1 MISKKNLKNLSF
13 LIYGLGLTGKS
24 VVNFFIKNN
33 VRNFKVWDDQNKNL
47 YKNKRSSNLSKTLR
61 SVDYIILSPG
71 VSLVKS
77 KNKNNLIKFKKK
89 IITDLDL
96 FFLVKKFSQSIVI
109 TGTNG
114 KSTTSKILSHVLK
127 KNNFQPVL
135 GGNIGAP
142 VLSLKV
148 KKKNTIIIEAS
159 SFQLSY
165 SKFICPD
172 YAILLNITNDHL
184 DWHVNMKDY
193 INSKFKIFENQNKRQ
208 FALVNRNFKNLFKKK
223 RLSGKLKAPNLKK
236 YIKLKPEFKNN
247 YLKLNMNDEN
257 MSFVYE
263 LTKLLKIRKKSFFN
277 SLNTFVGLPHRYEI
291 FMKKNN
297 CIFINDSK
305 ATSFQST
312 KFALKN
318 SKNIFWILGGIPK
331 KNDKIILHG
340 LKNNIL
346 RSYIIGKNTNF
357 FKKQIK
363 NEIKFYETGT
373 IRKSILRIFKDI
385 RTLKKQNNTILLS
398 PSSASYDQYLNFEKR
413 GDEFKKLSKFYA
425 RKYFKRKFIKLLA
438 KY

>member
-1 MISKKNLKNLSF
+1 MISKKNLKNISF

-24 VVNFFIKNN
+24 VVNFFFKNN
-33 VRNFKVWDDQNKNL
+33 VRNFKVWDDHNKDL
-47 YKNKRSSNLSKTLR
+47 YKNKRTSNLAKTLQN
-61 SVDYIILSPG
+61 VDYIILSPG
-71 VSLVKS
+71 VSLTKS

-96 FFLVKKFSQSIVI
+96 FFLVKKFSQSIVV

-114 KSTTSKILSHVLK
+114 KSTTCKILSHILK
-127 KNNFQPVL
+127 KNKFQPVL
-135 GGNIGAP
+135 GGNIGSP
-142 VLSLKV
+142 VLSLKI
-148 KKKNTIIIEAS
+148 KKKSTIIIEAS

-165 SKFICPD
+165 SKFIYPN

-184 DWHVNMKDY
+184 DWHDNMKDY
-193 INSKFKIFENQNKRQ
+193 ISSKFKIFENQNKNQ
-208 FALVNRNFKNLFKKK
+208 FALVNKNYKDLFKKK
-223 RLSGKLKAPNLKK
+223 RLSGRLIVPNLKR
-236 YIKLKPEFKNN
+236 YIKLKPNFKNN

-263 LTKLLKIRKKSFFN
+263 LSKLLKISKKSFFN

-291 FMKKNN
+291 FMKRKN
-297 CIFINDSK
+297 CTFINDSK

-331 KNDKIILHG
+331 KNDKIILNG
-340 LKNNIL
+340 LKKNIL
-346 RSYIIGKNTNF
+346 RSYIIGKHTNF

-363 NEIKFYETGT
+363 GQIKFYETGT
-373 IRKSILRIFKDI
+373 IKKSILRILKDI
-385 RTLKKQNNTILLS
+385 RNLKKQNTTVLLS

-413 GDEFKKLSKFYA
+413 GEEFKKLSKLYA
-425 RKYFKRKFIKLLA
+425 RKYF
-438 KY
+438 

>member
-33 VRNFKVWDDQNKNL
+33 IQNFKVWDDQNKDL
-47 YKNKRSSNLSKTLR
+47 YKNNRASNLLKTLHR
-61 SVDYIILSPG
+61 VDYIVLSPG
-71 VSLVKS
+71 VSLAKS
-77 KNKNNLIKFKKK
+77 KNKHNLIKFKKK
-89 IITDLDL
+89 IITDLDI
-96 FFLVKKFSQSIVI
+96 FYLVRKFSKSIVI

-148 KKKNTIIIEAS
+148 KKNDTIIIEAS

-165 SKFICPD
+165 SKFIYPD

-184 DWHVNMKDY
+184 DWHLNMKDY

-208 FALVNRNFKNLFKKK
+208 YALVNSNFKNLFKKK
-223 RLSGKLKAPNLKK
+223 KLSGKLKVPNLKK
-236 YIKLKPEFKNN
+236 YITLKPEFRNN
-247 YLKLNMNDEN
+247 YLKLSINDEN

-263 LTKLLKIRKKSFFN
+263 LTKLLKIRKKSFLN

-291 FMKKNN
+291 FMKRNN

-312 KFALKN
+312 KFALQN
-318 SKNIFWILGGIPK
+318 SKNIFWILGGMPK
-331 KNDKIILHG
+331 KNDKINLHG
-340 LKNNIL
+340 LKKNIL
-346 RSYIIGKNTNF
+346 RSYIIGKNINF

-363 NEIKFYETGT
+363 GQIKFCETGT
-373 IRKSILRIFKDI
+373 IRKSILKILKDI
-385 RTLKKQNNTILLS
+385 RTLKRQNNTILLS

-425 RKYFKRKFIKLLA
+425 RKYF
-438 KY
+438 

>member
-1 MISKKNLKNLSF
+1 MISKKNLKNISF

-24 VVNFFIKNN
+24 VVNFFFKNN
-33 VRNFKVWDDQNKNL
+33 VRNFKVWDDHNKDL
-47 YKNKRSSNLSKTLR
+47 YKNKRTSNLAKTLQN
-61 SVDYIILSPG
+61 VDYIILSPG
-71 VSLVKS
+71 VSLTKS

-96 FFLVKKFSQSIVI
+96 FFLVKKFSQSIVV

-114 KSTTSKILSHVLK
+114 KSTTCKILSHILK
-127 KNNFQPVL
+127 KNKFQPVL
-135 GGNIGAP
+135 GGNIGSP
-142 VLSLKV
+142 VLSLKI
-148 KKKNTIIIEAS
+148 KKKSIIIIEAS

-165 SKFICPD
+165 SKFIYPN

-184 DWHVNMKDY
+184 DWHDNMKDY
-193 INSKFKIFENQNKRQ
+193 INSKFKIFENQNKNQ
-208 FALVNRNFKNLFKKK
+208 FALVNKNYKDLFKKK
-223 RLSGKLKAPNLKK
+223 KLSGKLIVPNLKR
-236 YIKLKPEFKNN
+236 YFKLKPNFKNN

-263 LTKLLKIRKKSFFN
+263 LSKLLKISKKSFFN

-291 FMKKNN
+291 FMKRKN
-297 CIFINDSK
+297 CTFINDSK

-331 KNDKIILHG
+331 KNDKIILKG
-340 LKNNIL
+340 LKKNIL

-363 NEIKFYETGT
+363 GQIKFYETGT
-373 IRKSILRIFKDI
+373 IKKSILRILKDI
-385 RTLKKQNNTILLS
+385 RNLKKQNTTVLLS

-413 GDEFKKLSKFYA
+413 GEEFKKLSKLYA
-425 RKYFKRKFIKLLA
+425 RKYF
-438 KY
+438 

>member
-33 VRNFKVWDDQNKNL
+33 IQNFKVWDDHNKDL
-47 YKNKRSSNLSKTLR
+47 YKKNRASNLLKTLHR
-61 SVDYIILSPG
+61 VDYIILSPG
-71 VSLVKS
+71 VSLAKS
-77 KNKNNLIKFKKK
+77 KNKRNLIKFKKK
-89 IITDLDL
+89 IITDLDI
-96 FFLVKKFSQSIVI
+96 FFLVRKFSKSIVI

-135 GGNIGAP
+135 CGNIGSP

-148 KKKNTIIIEAS
+148 KKKDTIIIEAS

-165 SKFICPD
+165 SKFIYPD

-184 DWHVNMKDY
+184 DWHLNMKDY

-223 RLSGKLKAPNLKK
+223 KLSGKLKVPNLKK
-236 YIKLKPEFKNN
+236 YITLKPEFKNN
-247 YLKLNMNDEN
+247 YLKLNINDEN

-263 LTKLLKIRKKSFFN
+263 LTKLLKIRKKSFLN

-291 FMKKNN
+291 FMKRNN

-312 KFALKN
+312 KFALQN
-318 SKNIFWILGGIPK
+318 SKNIFWILGGKPK

-340 LKNNIL
+340 LKKNIL
-346 RSYIIGKNTNF
+346 RSYIIGKNINF

-363 NEIKFYETGT
+363 GQIKFCETGT
-373 IRKSILRIFKDI
+373 IRKSILKILKDI

-425 RKYFKRKFIKLLA
+425 RKYF
-438 KY
+438 

>member
-1 MISKKNLKNLSF
+1 MISKKKLKNLSF

-33 VRNFKVWDDQNKNL
+33 IRNFKVWDDHNKDL
-47 YKNKRSSNLSKTLR
+47 YKNNRTSNLLKTLHN
-61 SVDYIILSPG
+61 VDYIILSPG
-71 VSLVKS
+71 ISLAKS
-77 KNKNNLIKFKKK
+77 KNKNNLIKFKNK

-96 FFLVKKFSQSIVI
+96 FFLVKKFSKSIVI

-142 VLSLKV
+142 VLSLKI

-165 SKFICPD
+165 SKFIYPD

-208 FALVNRNFKNLFKKK
+208 FSLVNRNFKNLFKKK
-223 RLSGKLKAPNLKK
+223 KLSGKLKVPNLKK
-236 YIKLKPEFKNN
+236 YITLKPEFKNN

-263 LTKLLKIRKKSFFN
+263 LTKLLKIRKKSFLN

-291 FMKKNN
+291 FMKRNN

-318 SKNIFWILGGIPK
+318 SKNIFWILGGMPK
-331 KNDKIILHG
+331 KNDKIILDG
-340 LKNNIL
+340 LKKNIL

-363 NEIKFYETGT
+363 GQIKFYETRT
-373 IRKSILRIFKDI
+373 IRKSILKILKDI

-413 GDEFKKLSKFYA
+413 GEEFKRLSKFYA
-425 RKYFKRKFIKLLA
+425 RKYF
-438 KY
+438 

>member
-33 VRNFKVWDDQNKNL
+33 IRNFKVWDDHNKDL
-47 YKNKRSSNLSKTLR
+47 YKNNRASNLLKALY

-71 VSLVKS
+71 VSLAKS

-96 FFLVKKFSQSIVI
+96 FFLVKKFSKSIVI

-127 KNNFQPVL
+127 KNHFQPVL

-142 VLSLKV
+142 VLSLKI

-165 SKFICPD
+165 SKFIYPD
-172 YAILLNITNDHL
+172 YAILLNISNDHL

-208 FALVNRNFKNLFKKK
+208 FALVNINFKNFFKKK
-223 RLSGKLKAPNLKK
+223 KLSGKLKIPNLKK
-236 YIKLKPEFKNN
+236 YITLKSEFKNN

-263 LTKLLKIRKKSFFN
+263 LTKLLKIRKRSFLN

-291 FMKKNN
+291 FMKRNN
-297 CIFINDSK
+297 CTFINDSK

-318 SKNIFWILGGIPK
+318 SKNIFWILGGMPK
-331 KNDKIILHG
+331 KNDKIILRG
-340 LKNNIL
+340 LKKNIL
-346 RSYIIGKNTNF
+346 RSYIIGKNINF

-363 NEIKFYETGT
+363 GQIKFCETRT
-373 IRKSILRIFKDI
+373 IRKSIIKILKDI

-398 PSSASYDQYLNFEKR
+398 PSSASYDQYSNFEKR
-413 GDEFKKLSKFYA
+413 GDEFKKLSKLYA
-425 RKYFKRKFIKLLA
+425 RKYF
-438 KY
+438 

>member
-33 VRNFKVWDDQNKNL
+33 IRNFKVWDDHNKEL
-47 YKNKRSSNLSKTLR
+47 YKKNRASNLLKALY

-71 VSLVKS
+71 VSLAKS

-96 FFLVKKFSQSIVI
+96 FFLVKKFSKSIVI

-142 VLSLKV
+142 VLSLKI

-165 SKFICPD
+165 SKFIYPD
-172 YAILLNITNDHL
+172 YAILLNISNDHL

-208 FALVNRNFKNLFKKK
+208 FALVNIDFKNFFKKK
-223 RLSGKLKAPNLKK
+223 KLSGKLKVPNLKK
-236 YIKLKPEFKNN
+236 YITLKSEFKNN

-263 LTKLLKIRKKSFFN
+263 LTKLLKIRKRSFLN

-291 FMKKNN
+291 FMKRNN
-297 CIFINDSK
+297 CTFINDSK

-318 SKNIFWILGGIPK
+318 SKNIFWILGGMPK
-331 KNDKIILHG
+331 KNDKIILRG
-340 LKNNIL
+340 LKKNIL
-346 RSYIIGKNTNF
+346 RSYIIGKNINF

-363 NEIKFYETGT
+363 GQIKFCETRT
-373 IRKSILRIFKDI
+373 IRKSIIKILKDI

-398 PSSASYDQYLNFEKR
+398 PSSASYDQYSNFEKR
-413 GDEFKKLSKFYA
+413 GDEFKKLSKLYA
-425 RKYFKRKFIKLLA
+425 RKYF
-438 KY
+438 

>member
-1 MISKKNLKNLSF
+1 MISKKNLKNISF

-24 VVNFFIKNN
+24 VVNFFFKNN
-33 VRNFKVWDDQNKNL
+33 VRNFKVWDDHNKDL
-47 YKNKRSSNLSKTLR
+47 YKNKRTSNLAKTLQN
-61 SVDYIILSPG
+61 VDYIILSPG
-71 VSLVKS
+71 VSLTKS

-96 FFLVKKFSQSIVI
+96 FFLVKKFSQSIVV

-114 KSTTSKILSHVLK
+114 KSTTCKILSHILK
-127 KNNFQPVL
+127 KNKFQPVL
-135 GGNIGAP
+135 GGNIGSP
-142 VLSLKV
+142 VLSLKI
-148 KKKNTIIIEAS
+148 KKKSTIIIEAS

-165 SKFICPD
+165 SKFIFPN

-184 DWHVNMKDY
+184 DWHDNMKDY
-193 INSKFKIFENQNKRQ
+193 INSKFKIFENQNKNQ
-208 FALVNRNFKNLFKKK
+208 FALVNKNYKDLFKKK
-223 RLSGKLKAPNLKK
+223 RLSGKLIVPNLKR
-236 YIKLKPEFKNN
+236 YIKLKPNFKNN

-263 LTKLLKIRKKSFFN
+263 LSKLLKISKKSFFN

-291 FMKKNN
+291 FMKRKN
-297 CIFINDSK
+297 CTFINDSK

-331 KNDKIILHG
+331 KNDKIILNG
-340 LKNNIL
+340 LKKNIL

-363 NEIKFYETGT
+363 GQIKFYETGT
-373 IRKSILRIFKDI
+373 IKKSILRILKDI
-385 RTLKKQNNTILLS
+385 RNLKKQNTTVLLS

-413 GDEFKKLSKFYA
+413 GEEFKKLSKLYA
-425 RKYFKRKFIKLLA
+425 RKYF
-438 KY
+438 

>member
-33 VRNFKVWDDQNKNL
+33 IRNFKVWDDHNKEL
-47 YKNKRSSNLSKTLR
+47 YKKNRASNLLKALY

-71 VSLVKS
+71 VSLAKS

-96 FFLVKKFSQSIVI
+96 FFLVKKFSKSIVI

-127 KNNFQPVL
+127 KNHFQPVL

-142 VLSLKV
+142 VLSLKI

-165 SKFICPD
+165 SKFIYPD
-172 YAILLNITNDHL
+172 YAILLNISNDHL

-208 FALVNRNFKNLFKKK
+208 FALVNINFKNFFKKK
-223 RLSGKLKAPNLKK
+223 KLSGKLKIPNLKK
-236 YIKLKPEFKNN
+236 YITLKSEFKNN

-263 LTKLLKIRKKSFFN
+263 LTKLLKIRKRSFLN

-291 FMKKNN
+291 FMKRNN
-297 CIFINDSK
+297 CTFINDSK

-318 SKNIFWILGGIPK
+318 SKNIFWILGGVPK
-331 KNDKIILHG
+331 KNDKIILRG
-340 LKNNIL
+340 LKKNIL
-346 RSYIIGKNTNF
+346 RSYIIGKNINF

-363 NEIKFYETGT
+363 GQIKFCETRT
-373 IRKSILRIFKDI
+373 IRKSIIKILKDI

-398 PSSASYDQYLNFEKR
+398 PSSASYDQYSNFEKR
-413 GDEFKKLSKFYA
+413 GDEFKKLSKLYA
-425 RKYFKRKFIKLLA
+425 RKYF
-438 KY
+438 

>member
-33 VRNFKVWDDQNKNL
+33 IRNFKVWDDHNKEL
-47 YKNKRSSNLSKTLR
+47 YKKNRASNLLKALY

-71 VSLVKS
+71 VSLAKS

-96 FFLVKKFSQSIVI
+96 FFLVKKFSKSIVI

-127 KNNFQPVL
+127 KNHFQPVL

-142 VLSLKV
+142 VLSLKI

-165 SKFICPD
+165 SKFIYPD
-172 YAILLNITNDHL
+172 YAILLNISNDHL

-208 FALVNRNFKNLFKKK
+208 FALVNINFKNFFKKK
-223 RLSGKLKAPNLKK
+223 KLSGKLKIPNLKK
-236 YIKLKPEFKNN
+236 YITLKSEFKNN

-263 LTKLLKIRKKSFFN
+263 LTKLLKIRKRSFLS

-291 FMKKNN
+291 FMKRNN
-297 CIFINDSK
+297 CTFINDSK

-318 SKNIFWILGGIPK
+318 SKNIFWILGGMPK
-331 KNDKIILHG
+331 KNDKIILRG
-340 LKNNIL
+340 LKKNIL
-346 RSYIIGKNTNF
+346 RSYIIGKNINF

-363 NEIKFYETGT
+363 GQIKFCETRT
-373 IRKSILRIFKDI
+373 IRKSIIKIFKDI

-398 PSSASYDQYLNFEKR
+398 PSSASYDQYSNFEKR
-413 GDEFKKLSKFYA
+413 GDEFKKLSKLYA
-425 RKYFKRKFIKLLA
+425 RKYF
-438 KY
+438 

>member
-33 VRNFKVWDDQNKNL
+33 IRNFKVWDDHNKEL
-47 YKNKRSSNLSKTLR
+47 YKKNRASNLLKALY

-71 VSLVKS
+71 VSLAKS

-96 FFLVKKFSQSIVI
+96 FFLVKKFSKSIVI

-127 KNNFQPVL
+127 KNHFQPVL

-142 VLSLKV
+142 VLSLKI

-165 SKFICPD
+165 SKFIYPD
-172 YAILLNITNDHL
+172 YAILLNISNDHL

-208 FALVNRNFKNLFKKK
+208 FALVNINFKKIFKKK
-223 RLSGKLKAPNLKK
+223 KLSGKLKIPNLKK
-236 YIKLKPEFKNN
+236 YITLKSEFKNN

-263 LTKLLKIRKKSFFN
+263 LTKLLKIRKRSFLN

-291 FMKKNN
+291 FMKRNN
-297 CIFINDSK
+297 CTFINDSK

-318 SKNIFWILGGIPK
+318 SKNIFWILGGMPK
-331 KNDKIILHG
+331 KNDKIILRG
-340 LKNNIL
+340 LKKNIL
-346 RSYIIGKNTNF
+346 RSYIIGKNINF

-363 NEIKFYETGT
+363 GQIKFCETRT
-373 IRKSILRIFKDI
+373 IRKSIIKILKDI

-398 PSSASYDQYLNFEKR
+398 PSSASYDQYSNFEKR
-413 GDEFKKLSKFYA
+413 GDEFKKLSKLYA
-425 RKYFKRKFIKLLA
+425 RKYF
-438 KY
+438 

>member
-1 MISKKNLKNLSF
+1 MISKKNLKNISF

-24 VVNFFIKNN
+24 VVNFFFKNN
-33 VRNFKVWDDQNKNL
+33 VRNFKVWDDHNKDL
-47 YKNKRSSNLSKTLR
+47 YKNKRTSNLAKTLQN
-61 SVDYIILSPG
+61 VDYIILSPG
-71 VSLVKS
+71 VSLTKS

-96 FFLVKKFSQSIVI
+96 FFLVKKFSQSIVV

-114 KSTTSKILSHVLK
+114 KSTTCKILSHILK
-127 KNNFQPVL
+127 KNKFQPVL
-135 GGNIGAP
+135 GGNIGSP
-142 VLSLKV
+142 VLSLKI
-148 KKKNTIIIEAS
+148 KKKSTIIIEAS

-165 SKFICPD
+165 SKFIYPN

-184 DWHVNMKDY
+184 DWHDNMKDY
-193 INSKFKIFENQNKRQ
+193 ISSKFKIFENQNKNQ
-208 FALVNRNFKNLFKKK
+208 FALVNKNFKDLYKKK
-223 RLSGKLKAPNLKK
+223 RLLGKLIVPKLKR
-236 YIKLKPEFKNN
+236 YIKLKPNLKNN

-263 LTKLLKIRKKSFFN
+263 LTKLLKISKKSFFN

-291 FMKKNN
+291 FMKRKN
-297 CIFINDSK
+297 CTFINDSK

-331 KNDKIILHG
+331 KNDKIILNG
-340 LKNNIL
+340 LKKNIL
-346 RSYIIGKNTNF
+346 RSYIIGKHTNF

-363 NEIKFYETGT
+363 GQIKFYETGT
-373 IRKSILRIFKDI
+373 IKKSILRILKDI
-385 RTLKKQNNTILLS
+385 RNLKKQNTTVLLS

-413 GDEFKKLSKFYA
+413 GEEFKKLSKLYA
-425 RKYFKRKFIKLLA
+425 RKYF
-438 KY
+438 

>member
-33 VRNFKVWDDQNKNL
+33 IQNFKVWDDQNKDL
-47 YKNKRSSNLSKTLR
+47 YKNNRASNLLKTLHR
-61 SVDYIILSPG
+61 VDYIVLSPG
-71 VSLVKS
+71 VSLAKS
-77 KNKNNLIKFKKK
+77 KNKHNLIKFKKK
-89 IITDLDL
+89 IITDLDI
-96 FFLVKKFSQSIVI
+96 FYLVRKFSKSIVI

-148 KKKNTIIIEAS
+148 KKKDTIIIEAS

-165 SKFICPD
+165 SKFIYPD

-184 DWHVNMKDY
+184 DWHLNMKDY

-208 FALVNRNFKNLFKKK
+208 YALVNSNFKNLFKKK
-223 RLSGKLKAPNLKK
+223 KLSGKLKVPNLKK
-236 YIKLKPEFKNN
+236 YITLKPEFRNN
-247 YLKLNMNDEN
+247 YLKLSINDEN

-263 LTKLLKIRKKSFFN
+263 LTKLLKIRKKSFLN

-291 FMKKNN
+291 FMKRNN

-312 KFALKN
+312 KFALQN
-318 SKNIFWILGGIPK
+318 SKNIFWILGGMPK
-331 KNDKIILHG
+331 KNDKINLRG
-340 LKNNIL
+340 LKKNIL
-346 RSYIIGKNTNF
+346 RSYIIGKNINF

-363 NEIKFYETGT
+363 GQIKFCETGT
-373 IRKSILRIFKDI
+373 IRKSILKILKDI
-385 RTLKKQNNTILLS
+385 RTLKRQNNTILLS

-425 RKYFKRKFIKLLA
+425 RKYF
-438 KY
+438 

>member
-33 VRNFKVWDDQNKNL
+33 IRNFKVWDDHNKEL
-47 YKNKRSSNLSKTLR
+47 YKKNRASNLLKALY

-71 VSLVKS
+71 VSLAKS

-96 FFLVKKFSQSIVI
+96 FFLVKKFSKSIVI

-127 KNNFQPVL
+127 KNHFQPVL

-142 VLSLKV
+142 VLSLKI

-165 SKFICPD
+165 SKFIYPD
-172 YAILLNITNDHL
+172 YAILLNISNDHL

-208 FALVNRNFKNLFKKK
+208 FALVNINFKNFFKKK
-223 RLSGKLKAPNLKK
+223 KLSGKLKVPNLKK
-236 YIKLKPEFKNN
+236 YITLKSEFKNN

-263 LTKLLKIRKKSFFN
+263 LTKLLKIRKRSFLN

-291 FMKKNN
+291 FMKRNN
-297 CIFINDSK
+297 CTFINDSK

-318 SKNIFWILGGIPK
+318 SKNIFWILGGMPK
-331 KNDKIILHG
+331 KNDKIILRG
-340 LKNNIL
+340 LKKNIL
-346 RSYIIGKNTNF
+346 RSYIIGKNINF

-363 NEIKFYETGT
+363 GQIKFCETRT
-373 IRKSILRIFKDI
+373 IRKSIIKILKDI

-398 PSSASYDQYLNFEKR
+398 PSSASYDQYSNFEKR
-413 GDEFKKLSKFYA
+413 GDEFKKLSKLYA
-425 RKYFKRKFIKLLA
+425 RKYF
-438 KY
+438 